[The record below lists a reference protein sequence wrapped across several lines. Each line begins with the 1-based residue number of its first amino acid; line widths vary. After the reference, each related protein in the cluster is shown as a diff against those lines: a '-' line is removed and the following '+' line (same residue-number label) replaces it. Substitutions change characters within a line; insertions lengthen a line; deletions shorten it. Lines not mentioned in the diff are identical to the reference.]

1 MCLAFPG
8 KVVEVVGDFAK
19 IDFGGGTTRSDINI
33 SHTDAVKDD
42 YVLVHAGYAIQVL
55 DLVEATNVLA
65 YWQDHT
71 QWKCERCDISEECP
85 TGMLVKEI
93 VNLSHKQSKGDAI
106 SVGEIK
112 NIGIRG
118 F

>member
-8 KVVEVVGDFAK
+8 KVVDIKGDFAK

-55 DLVEATNVLA
+55 NLAEATNMLA
-65 YWQDHT
+65 YWYDNT
-71 QWKCERCDISEECP
+71 KWKCERCDLFEECP
-85 TGMLVKEI
+85 TGTLVKEI
-93 VNLSHKQSKGDAI
+93 VNLSRTNNESGTR
-106 SVGEIK
+106 SVQE
-112 NIGIRG
+112 R
-118 F
+118 